1 MENGMALTVVV
12 IILAIF
18 AGIIVFCSNSNYEK
32 TEITKSTSS
41 TWIPVIAIFG
51 GIISGIAFLV
61 NALVFAYVVLG
72 FSIWAYISVIV
83 AERTKTHFLWTF
95 LFGVPGTIVALL
107 IKLVDDKTQNETTL
121 KNK

>member
-72 FSIWAYISVIV
+72 FSIWAYISAIV